1 LRGLKE
7 NVIIGRPVPIGKVLE
22 TVLEQETFESTQ
34 DDASDAEKG
43 EVMPVSTEEDNL
55 TTTSN

>member
-1 LRGLKE
+1 LKE